1 MHKDA
6 LPTTQ
11 HDVKAKFNRLL
22 ANLDSIVEI
31 EEAYKKLKKVT
42 KQAWIST
49 RIRKMMHLRDKLLK
63 KSEKSKYNN

>member
-1 MHKDA
+1 MLETKDAGPSVYLYKDA

-31 EEAYKKLKKVT
+31 LSQLKKL
-42 KQAWIST
+42 T
-49 RIRKMMHLRDKLLK
+49 R
-63 KSEKSKYNN
+63 N